1 MCNAV
6 FIKEAYV
13 GIWYYH
19 FYFKWLKW
27 IISNLIKWS
36 KKYKHQ
42 TGDTLLRQF
51 YLGFKSN
58 RQKIPRYK
66 KNSICFLSRQKAII
80 CHMESAKQRRM
91 GKNGG
96 LGSSKG
102 ISYEDS
108 APTKLLNIKQ
118 KPQQNYV
125 TKVFYRNY
133 HDAWVVIVYYDT
145 QNYCMILWSY
155 D

>member
-19 FYFKWLKW
+19 FYFKWLKL
-27 IISNLIKWS
+27 IICNLIKWS

-66 KNSICFLSRQKAII
+66 KKLNLFSVKKKGNYMSYGIGKT
-80 CHMESAKQRRM
+80 KKN

-145 QNYCMILWSY
+145 QNYCMMLWCY